1 MFHSKRS
8 LCSASAWAVLA
19 AATFFG
25 PSPGNA
31 QITLG
36 TAESFGV
43 LAGSTVTNTGTTII
57 RGHVGVSPGSTV
69 TGFPPGV
76 VLFPS
81 VIHLN
86 DAVAAQAQIDLTTAY
101 DAIEATPTEVDLTG
115 MDLGG
120 LTLTPGVYGFTTTAQ
135 LTGTL
140 TLDAEGDPDALF
152 LFKIASALTTASG
165 SSVALI
171 NGASACNVYW
181 QIGSSATLGTTSEL
195 AGNLLA
201 LSSITFTTGS
211 SISGRILARNGAVTL
226 DGNLVVP
233 CEDGGP
239 GGPTPPAVIAI
250 PTLDSWGALLL
261 VALIGMAA
269 VLMLAK
275 R

>member
-1 MFHSKRS
+1 MF
-8 LCSASAWAVLA
+8 SAV
-19 AATFFG
+19 TFFG

-36 TAESFGV
+36 TAEAFGV
-43 LAGSTVTNTGTTII
+43 LAGSTVTNTGATVV
-57 RGHVGVSPGSTV
+57 RGHLGVSPGSTV

-101 DAIEATPTEVDLTG
+101 NAAEATATEVDLTG

-120 LTLTPGVYGFTTTAQ
+120 LTLTPGVYGFTSTAQ

-140 TLDAEGDPDALF
+140 TLDAQGDPDALF
-152 LFKIASALTTASG
+152 LIKIASALTTASG
-165 SSVALI
+165 SAVSLL
-171 NGASACNVYW
+171 NDASACNVYW
-181 QIGSSATLGTTSEL
+181 QVGSSATLGTTSEL
-195 AGNLLA
+195 AGNLMA

-211 SISGRILARNGAVTL
+211 GISGRVLARNGAVTL

-233 CEDGGP
+233 CEDGGT
-239 GGPTPPAVIAI
+239 GGPTPPTLIEI
-250 PTLDSWGALLL
+250 PTLDPWSLLLL

-269 VLMLAK
+269 IVQLGK